1 MKRQTFNVLFFIRKT
16 RTVKSGETPIMLRIT
31 IQGQLAE
38 MQLKRTVKPEL
49 WSQAKERCTGKDS
62 KSVEVNRYLELV
74 KLRLYEIHRTLE
86 DENKLINPIEIKR
99 RFLGLDEKHKMF
111 FEVFQEH
118 NDKCR
123 ELIGKD
129 YAKVTISR
137 FDTCLKYFKEML
149 LNQYHLKDIPMKEI
163 NNAIIQDYI
172 HFLKSKKNLQENTV
186 IRYMKV
192 VKKITNMA
200 LANDW
205 IDKNPFMNI
214 HFHEQEVHKEFLTK
228 EELGILRTKVFNVP
242 RLELVRDIFLFQCW
256 TGLAF
261 IDVSELKPEHLV
273 TDNQGNVWIR
283 KARQK
288 TKVMCNIPLL
298 DIPLAIL
305 DKYRGYPLCEK
316 KGTLLPVPCNQKTN
330 RYLKEIADFCGIKK
344 NLTTH
349 TGRHTF
355 STVVALANNVSLE
368 NVAKML
374 GHTNTK
380 MTQRYAKVL
389 DQSILRDM
397 QNVRESFSTKNH
409 LKIKTA
415 TQSIRTVADFL
426 YSSY

>member
-38 MQLKRTVKPEL
+38 MQLKRTIKPKL
-49 WSQAKERCTGKDS
+49 WSQAKEQCTGKDS
-62 KSVEVNRYLELV
+62 KSVEVNRYLESV

-86 DENKLINPIEIKR
+86 DENKLINPMEIKR

-149 LNQYHLKDIPMKEI
+149 LKQYHLKDIPMKEI
-163 NNAIIQDYI
+163 NNAIIQNYI

-214 HFHEQEVHKEFLTK
+214 HFHEQEVHKEL
-228 EELGILRTKVFNVP
+228 EILRTKVFNVP

-273 TDNQGNVWIR
+273 TDNEGNIWIR

-288 TKVMCNIPLL
+288 TKIMCNIPLL

-305 DKYRGYPLCEK
+305 DKYKGYPLCEK
-316 KGTLLPVPCNQKTN
+316 KGTLLPVPCNQKAN
-330 RYLKEIADFCGIKK
+330 SYLKEIADFCGIKK

-355 STVVALANNVSLE
+355 STVVTLANNVSLE
-368 NVAKML
+368 NVSKML

-397 QNVRESFSTKNH
+397 QNVRENFSP
-409 LKIKTA
+409 KT
-415 TQSIRTVADFL
+415 T
-426 YSSY
+426 